1 MTENMPAKSE
11 GENGPLSP
19 DIVHKAIAALA
30 TRVAALEK
38 DAPTCKLF
46 KT

>member
-1 MTENMPAKSE
+1 MTESLAVKSE
-11 GENGPLSP
+11 SENGSLSP

-30 TRVAALEK
+30 TRVATLEK

-46 KT
+46 